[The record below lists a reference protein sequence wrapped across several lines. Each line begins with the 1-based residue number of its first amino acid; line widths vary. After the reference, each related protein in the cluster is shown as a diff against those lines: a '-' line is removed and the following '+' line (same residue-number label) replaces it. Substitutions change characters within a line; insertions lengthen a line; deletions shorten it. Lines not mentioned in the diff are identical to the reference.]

1 MKVLRADFVYEA
13 LKLIGTPYKWGGKH
27 PDVGLD
33 CSGLVTHL
41 LFKLCGKDWRATH
54 NTDALWAYLPEAMN
68 PKPGDLALYG
78 GQGDDV
84 SHVMLLV
91 LCRSDLTW
99 MVVGAAGGDSTTT
112 TLEIARQKGAAV
124 TPKRSHAYRG
134 DFRGFRS
141 LGHFLA
147 D

>member
-13 LKLIGTPYKWGGKH
+13 LRLIGTPYRWGGKH

-54 NTDALWAYLPEAMN
+54 NTDVLWGQLPEAIN
-68 PKPGDLALYG
+68 PKPGDLAFYG

-84 SHVMLLV
+84 SHVMALV
-91 LCRSDLTW
+91 LYRPDASW

-112 TLEIARQKGAAV
+112 TPEAAV
-124 TPKRSHAYRG
+124 AKDAKVKPKRSHAYRA

-141 LGHFLA
+141 LGLFLA